1 MSVTFKAPS
10 GDRTLLWSTGFMVS
24 FAIAS
29 LALLLLAGGYAGLRI
44 NLTPSAPLGLWR
56 IVDLERPVRFGDRVF
71 VCPPL
76 SAAIREAFRRGYL
89 HKGLCPG
96 FLAPLIKTVAAE
108 AGQHVAVSDRVTID
122 GHPLPNSKL
131 MAFDAL
137 ARPLLAHPSGIVPRG
152 QVYLH
157 SDYPGSFDSRYFGP
171 VPVANIL
178 GLAQEV
184 LTHAP

>member
-1 MSVTFKAPS
+1 
-10 GDRTLLWSTGFMVS
+10 MVLS
-24 FAIAS
+24 ALAS
-29 LALLLLAGGYAGLRI
+29 LVLLLLTGGYGGLRI

-56 IVDLERPVRFGDRVF
+56 IADLERPLRIGDRVF

-89 HKGLCPG
+89 RRGLCPG

-108 AGQHVAVSDRVTID
+108 ARQHVAVSDRVTID
-122 GHPLPNSKL
+122 GHPLPHSEL

-137 ARPLLAHPSGIVPRG
+137 ARPLEAHPSGIVPPG
-152 QVYLH
+152 YVYLH
-157 SDYPGSFDSRYFGP
+157 SNYPGSFDSRYFGP

-184 LTHAP
+184 LTRAP